1 MLGRATLGVGLLL
14 LVVGCQI
21 HNRSR
26 HVGPASEG
34 TEVVAIG
41 DWADVDAALEVAVGQ
56 AELALV
62 RETSMDGV
70 DVMAGQ
76 LGPAWREFKL
86 IGAGDEPGFV
96 RLEPRPGE
104 APGEIYLKARIG
116 RDGDAARERFF
127 LGALKQR
134 LGDLSQREWAPI
146 RPAPT
151 VR

>member
-1 MLGRATLGVGLLL
+1 MLGRVRPALAAL
-14 LVVGCQI
+14 LVLGGCAV

-56 AELALV
+56 AELAVV

-86 IGAGDEPGFV
+86 VGAGDEPGYV

-116 RDGDAARERFF
+116 RDGDAGRERFF

-146 RPAPT
+146 RPVPMA
-151 VR
+151 R